1 LPPSAVQRW
10 RVVIRSTDRDVLL
23 RQRSVMTDDLD
34 PQEPVSADGPSAN
47 GAGSSHAAKTVVR
60 SGLAERRNPLLVA
73 IAEFASGVRRMLL
86 RDPLSTFLLV
96 ASIGLAIAF
105 ATLLGSIKPASSG
118 EQVPISAIQQL
129 AKRHQLAS
137 VLLLDHDSRI
147 EATTAAGTPSVPAD
161 GVLAPTPAEAE
172 AGATGTKAAGKGS
185 TKHAAGKGSASTAKG
200 STGATSTAVTGATGV
215 SGTKTSP
222 AELVAAGG
230 TATGNQ
236 HLWAAYPSSGAQT
249 QQLLNELSAGGAIVS
264 VDQQAGKGTE
274 TIVVQFLIPILLLVC
289 LFSLF
294 TRQGAEGAGGGIA
307 AFSQFTGKG
316 RKKGKGTTDKI
327 TFADVAGAGEAVAEL
342 REIRDYLAD
351 PSKYLAVGAAAPK
364 GVLLVG
370 PPGTGKTLLAKA
382 VAGEAD
388 AAFFSLSG
396 SDFVESLVGV
406 GAARVRDLFRKAR
419 KVSPAIIFIDELD
432 AAGRKRGAGIGQ
444 GNDEREQ
451 TLNQILVEMDGFAG
465 DGGLVVMGA
474 TNRPDI
480 LDPALLRP
488 GRFDRQIVIDTP
500 DVHGR
505 LEILRLHGD
514 KRPLAPDASLEEV
527 ARQTPGFSGAELA
540 NVINE
545 AALLSVRD
553 ARAQIDQKT
562 LEEAIDRVVAGPAKH
577 HILTETE
584 RWLIAIHESAHAVVT
599 EALGHATS
607 TRKLSIVARGRQLG
621 TAAHMLSDRDQLIMT
636 RPDLESQ
643 LIVITAGL
651 AGERI
656 AFGHTS
662 TTVNDDLHAATAL
675 ARSMVTS
682 FGMSEALGLVTIG
695 EKSGEVFLG
704 ASLQDLGSVGPE
716 TLNVIDNEVERLVGD
731 AEARAATILD
741 RNWSTVE
748 ETATA
753 LLEQE
758 TLSGVALDAVLST
771 VQETSVEE
779 LAQVRRAAPPRF
791 TTRDPGQAQ

>member
-1 LPPSAVQRW
+1 
-10 RVVIRSTDRDVLL
+10 
-23 RQRSVMTDDLD
+23 MTDQPSPSSSPTPAPGD
-34 PQEPVSADGPSAN
+34 PAGDNGRAN
-47 GAGSSHAAKTVVR
+47 GRGPGGRASSPAPTVR
-60 SGLAERRNPLLVA
+60 SGLAHRRNPVLATLGA
-73 IAEFASGVRRMLL
+73 FAHNVRRVAL
-86 RDPLSTFLLV
+86 RDPVALFLLL

-105 ATLLGSIKPASSG
+105 ATLLGSIAPSSAG
-118 EQVPISAIQQL
+118 REVPISKVTAL
-129 AKRHQLAS
+129 AKDRQVHNA
-137 VLLLDHDSRI
+137 VLLDHDNRVELLTRAAPLVS
-147 EATTAAGTPSVPAD
+147 TTTIVHHGKRKFPVTTTRPGPAVAGVGTHEVVWAAYVASGALTQTIQHELEAAGAVVAVDQQS
-161 GVLAPTPAEAE
+161 
-172 AGATGTKAAGKGS
+172 GK
-185 TKHAAGKGSASTAKG
+185 
-200 STGATSTAVTGATGV
+200 
-215 SGTKTSP
+215 GTKT
-222 AELVAAGG
+222 
-230 TATGNQ
+230 
-236 HLWAAYPSSGAQT
+236 
-249 QQLLNELSAGGAIVS
+249 I
-264 VDQQAGKGTE
+264 
-274 TIVVQFLIPILLLVC
+274 IVQFLIPILLLVC

-294 TRQGAEGAGGGIA
+294 MRLGTEGAAGGIA
-307 AFSQFTGKG
+307 GFSQFAGKG
-316 RKKGKGTTDKI
+316 KKKGKGTSDRI
-327 TFADVAGAGEAVAEL
+327 TFTDVAGAGEAVAEL

-419 KVSPAIIFIDELD
+419 KTAPAIIFIDELD

-505 LEILRLHGD
+505 LEILRLHGG
-514 KRPLAPDASLEEV
+514 KRPLAADASLEEV

-553 ARAQIDQKT
+553 GRVELDQAT
-562 LEEAIDRVVAGPAKH
+562 LEEAIDRVVAGPAKR
-577 HILTETE
+577 HILTAEE
-584 RWLIAIHESAHAVVT
+584 RWLISIHESAHAVVT
-599 EALGHATS
+599 DALGQKTS

-621 TAAHMLSDRDQLIMT
+621 TAAHMLTDRDQTIMSE
-636 RPDLESQ
+636 PDLQRQ
-643 LIVITAGL
+643 LISILAGL

-656 AFGHTS
+656 AFGNHSTS
-662 TTVNDDLHAATAL
+662 VNDDLHAATTL

-695 EKSGEVFLG
+695 EKGGEVFLG

-731 AEARAATILD
+731 AEARAAVVLD
-741 RNWSTVE
+741 RNWSTVV

-758 TLSGVALDAVLST
+758 TLSGVALEAVLST
-771 VQETSVEE
+771 VQEIPLEE
-779 LAQVRRAAPPRF
+779 LREVRRASPTPPRF
-791 TTRDPGQAQ
+791 TQRSDPKGAG

>member
-1 LPPSAVQRW
+1 
-10 RVVIRSTDRDVLL
+10 
-23 RQRSVMTDDLD
+23 MTDDHD
-34 PQEPVSADGPSAN
+34 AHAPDGPSTPSDGTAGPPLQPSTN
-47 GAGSSHAAKTVVR
+47 GHSPAAAGAVR
-60 SGLAERRNPLLVA
+60 SGLAHRRNPVLA
-73 IAEFASGVRRMLL
+73 RIAELTQAARRIAL
-86 RDPLSTFLLV
+86 RDPLSLFLLL

-105 ATLLGSIKPASSG
+105 ALLLGEIKPASSG
-118 EQVPISAIQQL
+118 TQVPLSTVQKL
-129 AKRHQLAS
+129 AKQEGIANAT
-137 VLLLDHDSRI
+137 LLDHDSRVVL
-147 EATTAAGTPSVPAD
+147 TT
-161 GVLAPTPAEAE
+161 
-172 AGATGTKAAGKGS
+172 TGTSTIAKPKGGKN
-185 TKHAAGKGSASTAKG
+185 
-200 STGATSTAVTGATGV
+200 
-215 SGTKTSP
+215 
-222 AELVAAGG
+222 GG
-230 TATGNQ
+230 TREVVTPIGPPQ

-249 QQLLNELSAGGAIVS
+249 AQLANELSTSGATVAI
-264 VDQQAGKGTE
+264 DQQSGKPTKA
-274 TIVVQFLIPILLLVC
+274 IIVQFLIPILLLVC

-294 TRQGAEGAGGGIA
+294 TRIGGEGAAGGLA
-307 AFSQFTGKG
+307 SFSEFAGKG
-316 RKKGKGTTDKI
+316 RKKGKGRTEAI
-327 TFADVAGAGEAVAEL
+327 TFDDVAGAGEALAEL
-342 REIRDYLAD
+342 KEIRDYLAD

-370 PPGTGKTLLAKA
+370 PPGTGKTLLAKS

-388 AAFFSLSG
+388 ASFFSLSG

-419 KVSPAIIFIDELD
+419 KAAPAIIFIDELD

-488 GRFDRQIVIDTP
+488 GRFDRQIVVDVP

-505 LEILRLHGD
+505 LEILRLHGG
-514 KRPLAPDASLEEV
+514 KRPLAPGASLEEV
-527 ARQTPGFSGAELA
+527 AKQTPGFSGAELA

-553 ARAQIDQKT
+553 GNAQIDQHT
-562 LEEAIDRVVAGPAKH
+562 LEEAIDRVVAGPAKK
-577 HILTETE
+577 HILTEEE
-584 RWLIAIHESAHAVVT
+584 RWLISIHEASHAVVT
-599 EALGHATS
+599 EALGHTSS

-621 TAAHMLSDRDQLIMT
+621 TAAHMLSDRDQTIMSK
-636 RPDLESQ
+636 PDLQSQ

-656 AFGHTS
+656 AFGHSSTS
-662 TTVNDDLHAATAL
+662 VNDDLHAATSL

-716 TLNVIDNEVERLVGD
+716 TLNLIDNEIERLVGD
-731 AEARAATILD
+731 AEARAANILD
-741 RNWSTVE
+741 RNWNTVE
-748 ETATA
+748 ETASA
-753 LLEQE
+753 LMEQE
-758 TLSGVALDAVLST
+758 TLSGVALDAMLST
-771 VQETSVEE
+771 VRETTLEE
-779 LAQVRRAAPPRF
+779 LHNVRRAAPPRF
-791 TTRDPGQAQ
+791 TARDKDVT

>member
-1 LPPSAVQRW
+1 
-10 RVVIRSTDRDVLL
+10 
-23 RQRSVMTDDLD
+23 MTDDPIPPAHD
-34 PQEPVSADGPSAN
+34 PIPSGPAIGPVSSN
-47 GAGSSHAAKTVVR
+47 GAGDGRVPKGAVR
-60 SGLAERRNPLLVA
+60 SGLARRRNPVLATLG
-73 IAEFASGVRRMLL
+73 ELASGTRRVLF
-86 RDPLSTFLLV
+86 RDPLSLFLLL
-96 ASIGLAIAF
+96 ASIGLAITF
-105 ATLLGSIKPASSG
+105 ALLLGDIKPSSKG
-118 EQVPISAIQQL
+118 RPVPISTVQAL
-129 AKRHQLAS
+129 AGRHEISNA
-137 VLLLDHDSRI
+137 LLLDHDNRVELTTS
-147 EATTAAGTPSVPAD
+147 ATAPSVSAS
-161 GVLAPTPAEAE
+161 GVLPAPITTTSVVTGKHGKHARTVTTVVQP
-172 AGATGTKAAGKGS
+172 AGAGS
-185 TKHAAGKGSASTAKG
+185 
-200 STGATSTAVTGATGV
+200 
-215 SGTKTSP
+215 P
-222 AELVAAGG
+222 QL
-230 TATGNQ
+230 
-236 HLWAAYPSSGAQT
+236 LWAAYPASGAQT
-249 QQLLNELSAGGAIVS
+249 QQLLKELSASGAIVA
-264 VDQQAGKGTE
+264 VDQQTSKPIEA
-274 TIVVQFLIPILLLVC
+274 IIVQFLIPILLLVC

-294 TRQGAEGAGGGIA
+294 TRMGADGAAGGIA
-307 AFSQFTGKG
+307 SFSQFTGKG
-316 RKKGKGTTDKI
+316 RKKGKGSSDKI
-327 TFADVAGAGEAVAEL
+327 TFADVAGAGEALAEL

-419 KVSPAIIFIDELD
+419 KMSPAIIFIDELD

-488 GRFDRQIVIDTP
+488 GRFDRQVVIDVP

-505 LEILRLHGD
+505 LEILRLHGG

-553 ARAQIDQKT
+553 GRGQIDAAT
-562 LEEAIDRVVAGPAKH
+562 LDEAIDRVVAGPAKH
-577 HILTETE
+577 HILTEQE
-584 RWLIAIHESAHAVVT
+584 RWLIAIHEAAHAVVT
-599 EALGHATS
+599 DSLGHTTS

-621 TAAHMLSDRDQLIMT
+621 TAAHMLSDRDQLIMSK
-636 RPDLESQ
+636 PDLESQ

-662 TTVNDDLHAATAL
+662 TSVHDDLHAATAL

-682 FGMSEALGLVTIG
+682 FGMSETLGLVTIG

-731 AEARAATILD
+731 AEARAAVVLD
-741 RNWSTVE
+741 RNWGTVE

-753 LLEQE
+753 LMEQE
-758 TLSGVALDAVLST
+758 TLSGIALDALLST
-771 VQETSVEE
+771 VQELSLDE
-779 LAQVRRAAPPRF
+779 LSQVRRAAPPRF
-791 TTRDPGQAQ
+791 TSRDPKQAQ

>member
-1 LPPSAVQRW
+1 
-10 RVVIRSTDRDVLL
+10 
-23 RQRSVMTDDLD
+23 MTDDSTQ
-34 PQEPVSADGPSAN
+34 PPSPTPASN
-47 GAGSSHAAKTVVR
+47 GAGSSPPAAKATVR
-60 SGLAERRNPLLVA
+60 SGLANRRNPVLVR
-73 IAEFASGVRRMLL
+73 IADIASATRRLVF
-86 RDPLSTFLLV
+86 RDPLSLFLLL
-96 ASIGLAIAF
+96 ASIGLAVAF
-105 ATLLGSIKPASSG
+105 ATLLGAIQPSSSG
-118 EQVPISAIQQL
+118 NEVPISTVLKL
-129 AKRHQLAS
+129 AKGHEIATA
-137 VLLLDHDSRI
+137 VLLDHDNRVELS
-147 EATTAAGTPSVPAD
+147 TT
-161 GVLAPTPAEAE
+161 
-172 AGATGTKAAGKGS
+172 TKAPPVG
-185 TKHAAGKGSASTAKG
+185 
-200 STGATSTAVTGATGV
+200 
-215 SGTKTSP
+215 
-222 AELVAAGG
+222 AGG
-230 TATGNQ
+230 TLPSPTTTVTVVKGKHGHASHTVTTIVQPAGAGAAQ
-236 HLWAAYPSSGAQT
+236 TLWAAYPASGAQT
-249 QQLLNELSAGGAIVS
+249 EQLATELYNSGASVT
-264 VDQQAGKGTE
+264 VDQQSGKPVKAL
-274 TIVVQFLIPILLLVC
+274 IVQFLIPILLLVC

-294 TRQGAEGAGGGIA
+294 MRMGADGGAGGLA
-307 AFSQFTGKG
+307 AFSEFTGKG
-316 RKKGKGTTDKI
+316 RKKGKGTRDRI
-327 TFADVAGAGEAVAEL
+327 TFSDVAGAGEALAEL
-342 REIRDYLAD
+342 REIRDYLQD
-351 PSKYLAVGAAAPK
+351 PSKYLTVGAAAPK

-388 AAFFSLSG
+388 AAFFSVSG

-419 KVSPAIIFIDELD
+419 KAAPAIIFIDELD

-488 GRFDRQIVIDTP
+488 GRFDRQVVVDVP

-505 LEILRLHGD
+505 LEILRLHGS
-514 KRPLAPDASLEEV
+514 KRPLGPDTSLEEV
-527 ARQTPGFSGAELA
+527 ASQTPGFSGAELA

-553 ARAQIDQKT
+553 GRGEIDQAT

-577 HILTETE
+577 HVLSEHE
-584 RWLIAIHESAHAVVT
+584 RWLIAIHESSHAVVT
-599 EALGHATS
+599 EALGHTTS

-621 TAAHMLSDRDQLIMT
+621 IAAHMLSDRDQVIMT
-636 RPDLESQ
+636 KPDLQSQ
-643 LIVITAGL
+643 LIVITSGL

-656 AFGHTS
+656 AFGHSSTS
-662 TTVNDDLHAATAL
+662 VHDDLHAATAL

-716 TLNVIDNEVERLVGD
+716 TLNLIDNEVERLVGD
-731 AEARAATILD
+731 AEARAAVVLD

-771 VQETSVEE
+771 VREASLEE
-779 LAQVRRAAPPRF
+779 LSQVRRASPPRF
-791 TTRDPGQAQ
+791 TARDPKQAQ

>member
-1 LPPSAVQRW
+1 
-10 RVVIRSTDRDVLL
+10 
-23 RQRSVMTDDLD
+23 MTDEHD
-34 PQEPVSADGPSAN
+34 PSPFPIEPEPDGASDGEEHASSN
-47 GAGSSHAAKTVVR
+47 GLSRPGAVNAAKPATAKVR
-60 SGLAERRNPLLVA
+60 SGLAHKRNPALVFLGDVA
-73 IAEFASGVRRMLL
+73 QGSRRMLL
-86 RDPLSTFLLV
+86 RDPLNTFLVV
-96 ASIGLAIAF
+96 ASIGLAITF
-105 ATLLGSIKPASSG
+105 ALLLGSIKPSSTG
-118 EQVPISAIQQL
+118 TQVPISTIQTL
-129 AKRHQLAS
+129 AKRHQLAAA
-137 VLLLDHDSRI
+137 VLLDHDSRV
-147 EATTAAGTPSVPAD
+147 EATTTPKAPAI
-161 GVLAPTPAEAE
+161 
-172 AGATGTKAAGKGS
+172 GATGGISVPSNNKNNN
-185 TKHAAGKGSASTAKG
+185 
-200 STGATSTAVTGATGV
+200 
-215 SGTKTSP
+215 
-222 AELVAAGG
+222 AELVPPSG
-230 TATGNQ
+230 Q
-236 HLWAAYPSSGAQT
+236 MQRLWAAYPSSGALT
-249 QQLLNELSAGGAIVS
+249 QQLLRELTSSGATVA
-264 VDQQAGKGTE
+264 VNQQSGKPTE
-274 TIVVQFLIPILLLVC
+274 AIVVQFLIPILLLVC

-294 TRQGAEGAGGGIA
+294 TRLGAEGAGGGIA

-316 RKKGKGTTDKI
+316 KRKGKGTAHTI

-342 REIRDYLAD
+342 REIRDYLAE
-351 PSKYLAVGAAAPK
+351 PAKYLDVGAAAPK

-419 KVSPAIIFIDELD
+419 KAAPAIIFIDELD

-488 GRFDRQIVIDTP
+488 GRFDRQVVIDNP

-505 LEILRLHGD
+505 LEILRLHGG
-514 KRPLAPDASLEEV
+514 KRPLTPDASLEEV

-553 ARAQIDQKT
+553 GRAQIDMAT
-562 LEEAIDRVVAGPAKH
+562 LEEAIDRVVAGPAKR
-577 HILTETE
+577 HILTEHE
-584 RWLIAIHESAHAVVT
+584 RWLISIHESSHAVVT
-599 EALGHATS
+599 DALGHTSS

-621 TAAHMLSDRDQLIMT
+621 TAAHMLSDRDQVIMSK
-636 RPDLESQ
+636 PDMQSQ
-643 LIVITAGL
+643 LIVILAGV

-656 AFGHTS
+656 AFGHVSTS
-662 TTVNDDLHAATAL
+662 ANDDLHAATAL

-682 FGMSEALGLVTIG
+682 YGMSEALGLVTIG
-695 EKSGEVFLG
+695 EKGGEVFLG
-704 ASLQDLGSVGPE
+704 ASLQDLGSVGPQ
-716 TLNVIDNEVERLVGD
+716 TLDLIDNEVERLVGD
-731 AEARAATILD
+731 AAARAEAILD

-753 LLEQE
+753 LLEHE

-771 VQETSVEE
+771 VQETTLEE
-779 LAQVRRAAPPRF
+779 LHDVRRNSV
-791 TTRDPGQAQ
+791 RDPEKDK

>member
-1 LPPSAVQRW
+1 
-10 RVVIRSTDRDVLL
+10 
-23 RQRSVMTDDLD
+23 M
-34 PQEPVSADGPSAN
+34 
-47 GAGSSHAAKTVVR
+47 
-60 SGLAERRNPLLVA
+60 
-73 IAEFASGVRRMLL
+73 
-86 RDPLSTFLLV
+86 
-96 ASIGLAIAF
+96 
-105 ATLLGSIKPASSG
+105 
-118 EQVPISAIQQL
+118 
-129 AKRHQLAS
+129 
-137 VLLLDHDSRI
+137 
-147 EATTAAGTPSVPAD
+147 
-161 GVLAPTPAEAE
+161 
-172 AGATGTKAAGKGS
+172 
-185 TKHAAGKGSASTAKG
+185 
-200 STGATSTAVTGATGV
+200 
-215 SGTKTSP
+215 
-222 AELVAAGG
+222 
-230 TATGNQ
+230 
-236 HLWAAYPSSGAQT
+236 
-249 QQLLNELSAGGAIVS
+249 
-264 VDQQAGKGTE
+264 
-274 TIVVQFLIPILLLVC
+274 
-289 LFSLF
+289 
-294 TRQGAEGAGGGIA
+294 
-307 AFSQFTGKG
+307 
-316 RKKGKGTTDKI
+316 
-327 TFADVAGAGEAVAEL
+327 
-342 REIRDYLAD
+342 
-351 PSKYLAVGAAAPK
+351 
-364 GVLLVG
+364 G

-451 TLNQILVEMDGFAG
+451 TLNQILVEMDGFGG

-488 GRFDRQIVIDTP
+488 GRFDRQVVIDVP

-505 LEILRLHGD
+505 LEILRLHGG

-553 ARAQIDQKT
+553 GRGQIDAAT
-562 LEEAIDRVVAGPAKH
+562 LDEAIDRVVAGPAKH
-577 HILTETE
+577 HILTEQE
-584 RWLIAIHESAHAVVT
+584 RWLIAIHEASHAVVT
-599 EALGHATS
+599 EALGHTTS

-621 TAAHMLSDRDQLIMT
+621 TAAHMLSDRDQTIMT
-636 RPDLESQ
+636 KPDLQSQ

-662 TTVNDDLHAATAL
+662 TSVNDDLHAATAL

-731 AEARAATILD
+731 AEARAAVVLD

-748 ETATA
+748 ETADGAARARDA
-753 LLEQE
+753 L
-758 TLSGVALDAVLST
+758 GRGARRRALDGPGGDARGAARGAPGIAAALHRRATPSKHREGAPAQAHALAGDGRRAGRARALDDRARRRRAPRGDQRGRRPPDQHQAARRRHPAAR
-771 VQETSVEE
+771 QEPEVPRLGDPHGEE
-779 LAQVRRAAPPRF
+779 RQPGRRQDRRGTGRHLPAGHRRPRHLVPGHGALPADERGRRQEQLHLGEQGVRGRRRLAAVRRRTARRGRTREARVDDPRLAAD
-791 TTRDPGQAQ
+791 RDDRPGSRAAA

>member
-1 LPPSAVQRW
+1 
-10 RVVIRSTDRDVLL
+10 
-23 RQRSVMTDDLD
+23 MTDSDD
-34 PQEPVSADGPSAN
+34 APTTASSN
-47 GAGSSHAAKTVVR
+47 GSGTPAAKQAAVR
-60 SGLAERRNPLLVA
+60 SGLAHRRNPVLVRA
-73 IAEFASGVRRMLL
+73 QEILSNLRRIAL
-86 RDPLSTFLLV
+86 RDPLALFLLL

-105 ATLLGSIKPASSG
+105 ATLLGAIKPSSSG
-118 EQVPISAIQQL
+118 REVPISTVEKL
-129 AKRHQLAS
+129 AKRHLIATAT
-137 VLLLDHDSRI
+137 LLDHDSRVVL
-147 EATTAAGTPSVPAD
+147 TTTSA
-161 GVLAPTPAEAE
+161 TPAIAANGTISEA
-172 AGATGTKAAGKGS
+172 ATGGTGTEAALS
-185 TKHAAGKGSASTAKG
+185 
-200 STGATSTAVTGATGV
+200 
-215 SGTKTSP
+215 
-222 AELVAAGG
+222 AGG
-230 TATGNQ
+230 GGQ
-236 HLWAAYPSSGAQT
+236 VHLWAAYPASGAQT
-249 QQLLNELSAGGAIVS
+249 QQLASELSTSGATVT
-264 VDQQAGKGTE
+264 VDQQSGKPTKA
-274 TIVVQFLIPILLLVC
+274 IIVQFLIPILLLVC

-294 TRQGAEGAGGGIA
+294 MRLGGDGGAGGIA

-316 RKKGKGTTDKI
+316 RKKGKGTRDKI

-342 REIRDYLAD
+342 KEIRDYLAD

-388 AAFFSLSG
+388 ASFFSLSG

-406 GAARVRDLFRKAR
+406 GAARVRDLFAKAR
-419 KVSPAIIFIDELD
+419 KAAPAIIFIDEFD

-451 TLNQILVEMDGFAG
+451 TLNQILVEMDGFSG

-488 GRFDRQIVIDTP
+488 GRFDRQVVVDTP

-505 LEILRLHGD
+505 LEILRLHGG

-527 ARQTPGFSGAELA
+527 ARETPGFSGAELA

-553 ARAQIDQKT
+553 GRAQIDQAT

-577 HILTETE
+577 HILTDQE
-584 RWLIAIHESAHAVVT
+584 RWLIAIHEASHAVVT
-599 EALGHATS
+599 ESLGHATS

-621 TAAHMLSDRDQLIMT
+621 TAAHMLSDRDQTIMT
-636 RPDLESQ
+636 RPDLETQ

-662 TTVNDDLHAATAL
+662 TSVNDDLHAATNL

-682 FGMSEALGLVTIG
+682 FGMSDALGLVTIG
-695 EKSGEVFLG
+695 EKGGEVFLG

-716 TLNVIDNEVERLVGD
+716 TLNVIDNEIERFVGD
-731 AEARAATILD
+731 AEARASFILD
-741 RNWSTVE
+741 RNWNSVE
-748 ETATA
+748 ETAAA
-753 LLEQE
+753 LLEHE

-771 VQETSVEE
+771 VQEVKFED
-779 LAQVRRAAPPRF
+779 LRDVRRIAPGG
-791 TTRDPGQAQ
+791 TQGL

>member
-1 LPPSAVQRW
+1 MA
-10 RVVIRSTDRDVLL
+10 
-23 RQRSVMTDDLD
+23 DDD
-34 PQEPVSADGPSAN
+34 TTPKDTVPASNGHSPAN
-47 GAGSSHAAKTVVR
+47 RPAVR
-60 SGLAERRNPLLVA
+60 SALAHRRNPALVA
-73 IAEFASGVRRMLL
+73 LGSFATNARRILL
-86 RDPLSTFLLV
+86 RDPLALF
-96 ASIGLAIAF
+96 LAIASIALAVTF
-105 ATLLGSIKPASSG
+105 AVLLGDIKPGSSG
-118 EQVPISAIQQL
+118 TQVPISTVQKL
-129 AKRHQLAS
+129 AKKHDVAS
-137 VLLLDHDSRI
+137 ATLLDHDSRVVLT
-147 EATTAAGTPSVPAD
+147 TTANAPGINPD
-161 GVLAPTPAEAE
+161 GSLAVSAE
-172 AGATGTKAAGKGS
+172 AGGASS
-185 TKHAAGKGSASTAKG
+185 TTEPT
-200 STGATSTAVTGATGV
+200 STGLE
-215 SGTKTSP
+215 K
-222 AELVAAGG
+222 
-230 TATGNQ
+230 
-236 HLWAAYPSSGAQT
+236 LWAAYPASGAQT
-249 QQLLNELSAGGAIVS
+249 AELAKELTAGGAIVS
-264 VDQQAGKGTE
+264 VDQQSGKPTKA
-274 TIVVQFLIPILLLVC
+274 IIVQFLIPILLLVC

-294 TRQGAEGAGGGIA
+294 TRLGGDGAAGGLA
-307 AFSQFTGKG
+307 AFSEFTGKG
-316 RKKGKGTTDKI
+316 RKKGKGTRDRI
-327 TFADVAGAGEAVAEL
+327 TFADVAGAGEALAEL
-342 REIRDYLAD
+342 KEIRDYLAD
-351 PSKYLAVGAAAPK
+351 PSKYLSVGAAAPK

-388 AAFFSLSG
+388 AAFFSVSG

-419 KVSPAIIFIDELD
+419 KASPAIIFIDELD

-451 TLNQILVEMDGFAG
+451 TLNQILVEMDGFSG

-488 GRFDRQIVIDTP
+488 GRFDRQIVVDNP

-505 LEILRLHGD
+505 LEILRLHGG

-553 ARAQIDQKT
+553 GRGQIDQAT
-562 LEEAIDRVVAGPAKH
+562 LEEAIDRVVAGPAKR
-577 HILTETE
+577 HILTEQE
-584 RWLIAIHESAHAVVT
+584 RWLIAIHEASHAVVT

-621 TAAHMLSDRDQLIMT
+621 TAAHMLSDRDQVIMSK
-636 RPDLESQ
+636 PDLQSQ
-643 LIVITAGL
+643 LIVITAGM

-662 TTVNDDLHAATAL
+662 TSVNDDLHAATAL
-675 ARSMVTS
+675 ARSMITS

-716 TLNVIDNEVERLVGD
+716 TLNLIDNEIERLVGD
-731 AEARAATILD
+731 AEARASVVLD
-741 RNWSTVE
+741 RNWNTVE

-758 TLSGVALDAVLST
+758 TLSGVALDAMLST
-771 VQETSVEE
+771 VRESSLDE
-779 LAQVRRAAPPRF
+779 LREVRRASPSREPKRQ
-791 TTRDPGQAQ
+791 P

>member
-1 LPPSAVQRW
+1 
-10 RVVIRSTDRDVLL
+10 
-23 RQRSVMTDDLD
+23 
-34 PQEPVSADGPSAN
+34 
-47 GAGSSHAAKTVVR
+47 VR
-60 SGLAERRNPLLVA
+60 SGLANRRNPVLVKLV
-73 IAEFASGVRRMLL
+73 EFAQNVRRIAL
-86 RDPLSTFLLV
+86 RDPLALFLLI
-96 ASIGLAIAF
+96 ASIVLAVAF
-105 ATLLGSIKPASSG
+105 ATLLGQIKPGSKGTEVA
-118 EQVPISAIQQL
+118 ISAVQNM
-129 AKRHQLAS
+129 AKQKEIAS
-137 VLLLDHDSRI
+137 ATLLDHDSRV
-147 EATTAAGTPSVPAD
+147 EVKTSGTRT
-161 GVLAPTPAEAE
+161 VLKP
-172 AGATGTKAAGKGS
+172 KGS
-185 TKHAAGKGSASTAKG
+185 KKNGGTE
-200 STGATSTAVTGATGV
+200 AVTTPVG
-215 SGTKTSP
+215 P
-222 AELVAAGG
+222 P
-230 TATGNQ
+230 Q
-236 HLWAAYPSSGAQT
+236 QLWAAYPGSGAQT
-249 QQLLNELSAGGAIVS
+249 EQIADELRAGGAEVRI
-264 VDQQAGKGTE
+264 DQQSGKPTKA
-274 TIVVQFLIPILLLVC
+274 IVVQFLIPILLLVC

-294 TRQGAEGAGGGIA
+294 MRFGGEGAAGGIA
-307 AFSQFTGKG
+307 GFSEFTGKG
-316 RKKGKGTTDKI
+316 RKKGKGRSEAI
-327 TFADVAGAGEAVAEL
+327 TFDDVAGAGEALAEL
-342 REIRDYLAD
+342 KEIRDYLAD

-370 PPGTGKTLLAKA
+370 PPGTGKTLLAKS

-388 AAFFSLSG
+388 ATFFSISG

-419 KVSPAIIFIDELD
+419 KAAPAIIFIDELD

-451 TLNQILVEMDGFAG
+451 TLNQILVEMDGFSG

-488 GRFDRQIVIDTP
+488 GRFDRQIVVDVP

-505 LEILRLHGD
+505 IEILRLHGG

-553 ARAQIDQKT
+553 GNAIIDQAT
-562 LEEAIDRVVAGPAKH
+562 LEEAIDRVVAGPAKK
-577 HILTETE
+577 HILTEEE
-584 RWLIAIHESAHAVVT
+584 RWLISIHEASHAVVT
-599 EALGHATS
+599 EALGHTSS

-621 TAAHMLSDRDQLIMT
+621 TAAHMLSDRDQTIMSE
-636 RPDLESQ
+636 PDLQSQ

-662 TTVNDDLHAATAL
+662 TSINDDLHAATGV

-695 EKSGEVFLG
+695 EKGGEVFLG

-716 TLNVIDNEVERLVGD
+716 TLNLIDNEIERLVGD
-731 AEARAATILD
+731 AEARAASILD
-741 RNWSTVE
+741 RNWNTVE

-753 LLEQE
+753 LMEHE
-758 TLSGVALDAVLST
+758 TLSGLALDAVLST
-771 VQETSVEE
+771 VRETSLEE
-779 LAQVRRAAPPRF
+779 LRSVRRASQPRF
-791 TTRDPGQAQ
+791 TARDKDVP